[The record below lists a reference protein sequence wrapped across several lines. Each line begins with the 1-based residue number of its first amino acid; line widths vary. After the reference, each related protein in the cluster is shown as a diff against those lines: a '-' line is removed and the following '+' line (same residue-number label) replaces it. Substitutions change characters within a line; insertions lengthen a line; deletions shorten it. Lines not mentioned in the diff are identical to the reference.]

1 MRNPHVR
8 FFNAF
13 LFGMLSTSVLAI
25 AVLFAN
31 AAMAPRAHAARVGTT
46 GLVPVAVK
54 HGAV

>member
-1 MRNPHVR
+1 MRNPHAR

-31 AAMAPRAHAARVGTT
+31 AATVPRAHAAGMGTT

-54 HGAV
+54 HGWV